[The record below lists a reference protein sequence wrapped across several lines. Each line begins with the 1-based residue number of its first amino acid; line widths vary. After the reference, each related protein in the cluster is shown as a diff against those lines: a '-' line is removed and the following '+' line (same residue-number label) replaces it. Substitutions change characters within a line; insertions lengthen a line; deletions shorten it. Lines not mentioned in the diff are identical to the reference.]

1 MDAAPI
7 DSAAMTQARR
17 LMGVAL
23 VVAPAATQVAWLI
36 SNHFARWPLR
46 LGLPLVGGVLLA
58 WALCRL
64 HRAACRHWA
73 DDARAQRRL
82 FALAAGTWPLLLFLP
97 AALLRLVYPDG
108 LIPYLAFGVFASMWS
123 VNAVTA
129 LLPEGLIPRLVRAGT
144 LTVLAVG
151 LGWHLLGLA
160 TGTGRFDPA
169 RENRNPAPP
178 PEWPTTVAEVQA
190 WPRAFER
197 YFDDQFR
204 GRMHLVSFASS
215 VDLLVLNRNFNPL
228 SVVRGEQGWLYR
240 NSGER
245 QLEYAYRWTFPP
257 ELIDG
262 FERNLADRVAWLRAN
277 DQKYLLVLTPD
288 KRSVHPEFIPQFPL
302 EPGRPGKLDQ
312 IVPRFDR
319 LGVAH
324 LDLRAPL
331 RDSPAKAQG
340 PLFYKHDV
348 HWNLRGAW
356 VADQHIAQAL
366 RERFALRPAADL
378 ADDAWTWSTAEWT
391 GGDLARFMGNPDLFR
406 ETVPLVAPTAGW
418 RARLVQRGGRP
429 GEGRIPLREDPDMD
443 YIETWEVDDPTLP
456 TAVIFHDS
464 SGVCLRPF
472 IRERFR
478 RTVLV
483 WSWFPSR
490 ALIEQ
495 EKPDVVIQVRGE
507 EFADLL
513 AMPDVQEYTD
523 PPR

>member
-97 AALLRLVYPDG
+97 APLLRLVYPDG
-108 LIPYLAFGVFASMWS
+108 LIPYLAFGVLASMWS

-319 LGVAH
+319 MGLTSTCVHRCATAQRKPRGHCFINTMCTGTCAVPG
-324 LDLRAPL
+324 LPIST
-331 RDSPAKAQG
+331 SPRLCVSASPCARQPIWRTTPG
-340 PLFYKHDV
+340 PGP
-348 HWNLRGAW
+348 RRSG
-356 VADQHIAQAL
+356 
-366 RERFALRPAADL
+366 PAATSHVSWAIPTCSAKRCL
-378 ADDAWTWSTAEWT
+378 WWRPPPAGARAWCSAAAVPARAASRCARIPTWTTS
-391 GGDLARFMGNPDLFR
+391 
-406 ETVPLVAPTAGW
+406 
-418 RARLVQRGGRP
+418 RP
-429 GEGRIPLREDPDMD
+429 GKWTIPRCP
-443 YIETWEVDDPTLP
+443 
-456 TAVIFHDS
+456 
-464 SGVCLRPF
+464 
-472 IRERFR
+472 R
-478 RTVLV
+478 R
-483 WSWFPSR
+483 
-490 ALIEQ
+490 
-495 EKPDVVIQVRGE
+495 
-507 EFADLL
+507 
-513 AMPDVQEYTD
+513 
-523 PPR
+523 